1 MHYIKSKFIS
11 YTLPLSGNIVL
22 RPEHTRVITPNG
34 TGFFLGA
41 LCYRY
46 SKIVGKNCY
55 IVSGSLITA
64 RITWV
69 GKLIYLFSY
78 LVEHDPRRDI
88 SIACIFRSFAQYIR
102 WCDSEGLNDVLRGN
116 KNKDY
121 EAYSLYSL
129 YLSEKVKTH
138 QIKSAGAHAMQS
150 QIKEVYSEIFE
161 DPQFYEGVPNIP
173 KRNDSESTEP
183 PCEDRQSKTLS
194 LCMSIFQGISDF
206 ILDAHPYPFFIKM
219 PEYLKFQDNG
229 FWISHTV
236 HWFDLSHLH
245 TGLPVNGSIDYVS
258 GKTRTAQELSELTGD
273 SLDLCKRRIY
283 KCEFYRLKANIDT
296 RCSSRLDKARLA
308 MSAFYI
314 LFIAN
319 TGINSAQA
327 KSLEWDD
334 EYTEE
339 RSNKVGF
346 KTIKYRASGKVI
358 HFEIQSKFTKH
369 FKKYL
374 KLREYINKNSSVNL
388 LFGYQ
393 SKNRVTTPNI
403 KSLVYIVNKLDPML
417 DFVMPMEWR
426 AAKSDWYIRNHD
438 PSLASL
444 ALQNTERTIIKN
456 YAAGSHSKQANE
468 LGAFFEAI
476 SNLGIN
482 IEDSSNN
489 HTVSSIGHCIDP
501 LHPKALINVK
511 AIEPDC
517 KQPEGCLFCDKFVI
531 HSDDQDI
538 RKLFSCLFCLD
549 KTAHLSTSI
558 DDYEDIFGP
567 VRKRIGLIIDKVSSL
582 SDKHKNMVNRIKSEV
597 MEEEELDL
605 YWESKLSMLVEIG
618 VI

>member
-1 MHYIKSKFIS
+1 MSYIKPKFLS
-11 YTLPLSGNIVL
+11 YTLPLSENIIL
-22 RPEHTRVITPNG
+22 RPEHTRAITPNG

-46 SKIVGKNCY
+46 SKNVGKNCY
-55 IVSGSLITA
+55 IVPDSLIPA
-64 RITWV
+64 RIAWV
-69 GKLIYLFSY
+69 RKLIYLFSDFI
-78 LVEHDPRRDI
+78 EHDPRRDI
-88 SIACIFRSFAQYIR
+88 SIAAIFRSFAQYIR
-102 WCDSEGLNDVLRGN
+102 WCDSEGLNDVLTGN
-116 KNKDY
+116 KTKDY
-121 EAYSLYSL
+121 EAYSL

-138 QIKSAGAHAMQS
+138 QLKSAGAQVTQS
-150 QIKEVYSEIFE
+150 QIKEIYLEIFE

-173 KRNDSESTEP
+173 KRNDSEPTEP

-194 LCMSIFQGISDF
+194 LCMSIFQGMSDF
-206 ILDAHPYPFFIKM
+206 ILNGHPYPFFIKT
-219 PEYLKFQDNG
+219 PEYLKFKDNG
-229 FWISHTV
+229 FWISHSG
-236 HWFDLSHLH
+236 HWFDLSHLY
-245 TGLPVNGSIDYVS
+245 TGLPVYNGPIDYIS

-273 SLDLCKRRIY
+273 SLNLCKRRIY
-283 KCEFYRLKANIDT
+283 KHEFYRLKANIDT

-319 TGINSAQA
+319 TGINNAQA
-327 KSLEWDD
+327 KSLQWDV

-339 RSNKVGF
+339 RNDKVGF
-346 KTIKYRASGKVI
+346 KTIKYRASGKI
-358 HFEIQSKFTKH
+358 TYFEIQSRFIKH

-374 KLREYINKNSSVNL
+374 KLREYVNNDSSVNL

-403 KSLVYIVNKLDPML
+403 KSLVNTVNKLDPML

-438 PSLASL
+438 PSLAAL
-444 ALQNTERTIIKN
+444 ALQNTERTILKN
-456 YAAGSHSKQANE
+456 YAAGSHAKHAIE
-468 LGAFFEAI
+468 LSLFFDTI

-482 IEDSSNN
+482 IEDDSNN
-489 HTVSSIGHCIDP
+489 HTVSSVGHCIDP
-501 LHPKALINVK
+501 LHPKALIKVK
-511 AIEPDC
+511 AIESDC

-538 RKLFSCLFCLD
+538 RKLFSCLFCID
-549 KTAHLSTSI
+549 QTAHLSASI

-567 VRKRIGLIIDKVSSL
+567 VRKRIGMIIDKVSSL
-582 SDKHKNMVNRIKSEV
+582 SNKHENMVNRIRSEV
-597 MEEEELDL
+597 IDKEELDP
-605 YWESKLSMLVEIG
+605 YWESKLSMLIEIG